1 MPSGAQDEADIA
13 DRIYEAAFVTERWPG
28 VLEAASSISN
38 SASGAIFAFDDSGLV
53 RAVSEPNVQALL
65 DELMAEGNWQRSDC
79 VQRMLSLRPLSFV
92 RVDDFMTAEEI
103 ARDPVRIRSSAFGIG
118 SHICSSVVMPSGE
131 IVLFVFQRW
140 HRDGIYDQPVIG
152 RLDGLRPHLA
162 RASLIASRLRLEQA
176 RNTVQA
182 LRQIGLPAAVLRAS
196 GQVLAHNDLL
206 EDLSEVFLPTA
217 GGGMALADASANA
230 LLQQAIAR
238 NEDNGVV
245 RSIAVPAAK
254 SRPALIVHL
263 LPLRRDAHDIFS
275 GGDILVA
282 ATAVS
287 ASALVPSPSILSG
300 LFDLSPAE
308 ARLAAALA
316 TGRSLGE
323 VANESG
329 IAVKSARTYLDR
341 IFQKTGTNRQGQL
354 VALLK
359 STHPFG

>member
-1 MPSGAQDEADIA
+1 MPSRAQDDEDIA

-28 VLEAASSISN
+28 VLEAASLISK
-38 SASGAIFAFDDSGLV
+38 SASGAIFAFDDNGLV
-53 RAVSEPNVQALL
+53 RAVSEPNVQPLL
-65 DELMAEGNWQRSDC
+65 DEFIAAGSWKRSDC
-79 VQRMLSLRPLSFV
+79 VQRMLSVRPLSFV

-103 ARDPVRIRSSAFGIG
+103 ARDPVRIRASAFGIG
-118 SHICSSVVMPSGE
+118 SHVCTSVVMPGGE
-131 IVLFVFQRW
+131 VVLFVFQRW
-140 HRDGIYDQPVIG
+140 NRDGIYEQRVID

-162 RASLIASRLRLEQA
+162 RASLVAGRLRLEQA
-176 RNTVQA
+176 RSTVQA

-196 GQVLAHNDLL
+196 GRVLAHNDLL
-206 EDLSEVFLPTA
+206 ENLREIFLSTA

-230 LLQQAIAR
+230 LFQQAIAR

-245 RSIAVPAAK
+245 RSIAVAAGEG
-254 SRPALIVHL
+254 RPALIVHL

-308 ARLAAALA
+308 AKLAAALA

-323 VANESG
+323 VAVESG